1 MCLLSSVVVAQ
12 ETKKSAP
19 QNTPNEKE
27 LVFSE
32 NQGPV
37 ALEDRTITSFGIWDF
52 LRMLLIL
59 GFVLALVYGFFH
71 YLKKLSSPRETG
83 LEIIRLLESKAL
95 SGNKQLHLVEVG
107 EHVVLIGT
115 AESSIQLILEL
126 KDKETIDAIRLK
138 VSELP
143 PGRHPNR
150 FIDLVRQY
158 FHRKPDGGAG
168 MGFNSSGKK
177 ETPGDESLEFIRK
190 QRERLSKLH

>member
-1 MCLLSSVVVAQ
+1 VEAQ
-12 ETKKSAP
+12 EVKKTPP
-19 QNTPNEKE
+19 QNSPNEKE

-32 NQGPV
+32 NRAPAGGEERVISP
-37 ALEDRTITSFGIWDF
+37 FGIWDF

-83 LEIIRLLESKAL
+83 LEVIRLLESRAL

-115 AESSIQLILEL
+115 SESAIQLLLEL
-126 KDKETIDAIRLK
+126 KDRETIDAIRLK

-143 PGRHPNR
+143 SGRQPKR
-150 FIDLVRQY
+150 FFDLVRQY
-158 FHRKPDGGAG
+158 FQRKPGGG
-168 MGFNSSGKK
+168 PEKGLDTSGESDSS
-177 ETPGDESLEFIRK
+177 GDESLDFIRK
-190 QRERLSKLH
+190 QRERLTKLH